1 MWLERFRLPLWRS
14 ALSVCERR
22 RSENQAAADTVHSTR
37 GVWRQQD
44 PNHEFH
50 ATVYSFRALLL
61 SLVNQACIF
70 LKSHFE
76 WSCLPVGFGL
86 EMLFCFTMININ
98 YRKTSGSS
106 NGVVWGS
113 VSVFYSHTLRIK
125 AHYAQHIP
133 GKSSI
138 SLCCVCK
145 AVVCQKPT
153 EVLWKVRSLMY
164 VLVSPQMHTSEAL
177 RGWWGGGSSGDPPGH
192 VLSII

>member
-1 MWLERFRLPLWRS
+1 MWLERFRLPLWLS
-14 ALSVCERR
+14 ALSVCECR
-22 RSENQAAADTVHSTR
+22 RSEKQAAADTVHSMR
-37 GVWRQQD
+37 GD

-86 EMLFCFTMININ
+86 EMLFNIN

-125 AHYAQHIP
+125 THNAQRIP

-164 VLVSPQMHTSEAL
+164 MLVSPQMHTSEAL
-177 RGWWGGGSSGDPPGH
+177 RGWRGGGSSGDSTAAPPGH